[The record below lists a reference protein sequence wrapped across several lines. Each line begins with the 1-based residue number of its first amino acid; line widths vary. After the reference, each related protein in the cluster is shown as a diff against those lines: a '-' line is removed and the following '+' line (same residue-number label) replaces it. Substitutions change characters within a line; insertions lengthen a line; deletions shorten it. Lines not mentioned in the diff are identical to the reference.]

1 MLPNFKFGNTQ
12 NVGWYPKL
20 RVYPIYRVIPDTPGL
35 PEISGN
41 TRYFGLP
48 ATRWFSKMNRVGS
61 GIKWNTG
68 YRVGFGYPLDTALH
82 PSFAEAR
89 VAHLIRAAGRQESE
103 HLLRLVVG
111 QYRRLLSVTAVRAQ
125 AMLLLARV
133 GLITSAA
140 KEAAARRAAA
150 MRMEGEMR
158 SDRRAQ

>member
-1 MLPNFKFGNTQ
+1 MLRGRGRP
-12 NVGWYPKL
+12 VG
-20 RVYPIYRVIPDTPGL
+20 RG
-35 PEISGN
+35 
-41 TRYFGLP
+41 
-48 ATRWFSKMNRVGS
+48 AQGS
-61 GIKWNTG
+61 A
-68 YRVGFGYPLDTALH
+68 PLH

-125 AMLLLARV
+125 AMLLLAGV
-133 GLITSAA
+133 GLITSAT
-140 KEAAARRAAA
+140 RRAAA

>member
-1 MLPNFKFGNTQ
+1 MLKVWSGI
-12 NVGWYPKL
+12 L
-20 RVYPIYRVIPDTPGL
+20 RAQLLCEQPG
-35 PEISGN
+35 E
-41 TRYFGLP
+41 
-48 ATRWFSKMNRVGS
+48 VGS
-61 GIKWNTG
+61 LVAKLQSFEDLQC
-68 YRVGFGYPLDTALH
+68 YVVVVGQWGEGPKDLH
-82 PSFAEAR
+82 HFTQACAEAR